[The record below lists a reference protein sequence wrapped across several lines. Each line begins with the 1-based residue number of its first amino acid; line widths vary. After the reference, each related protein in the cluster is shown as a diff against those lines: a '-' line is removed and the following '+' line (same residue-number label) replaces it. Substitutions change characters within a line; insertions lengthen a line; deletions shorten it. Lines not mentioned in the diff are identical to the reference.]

1 MKRANT
7 ILSHIHNLP
16 EFKSLKSHYCYQK
29 FISLLNPRYQK
40 AIAFVYVR
48 HDTLFIALS
57 HPGFKMEL
65 NYNRDLLKNL
75 LTLLGNE
82 DEKCKSI
89 KASKVVLFNSKHNS
103 IIKKPNPHDSV
114 PHYKEMALGDFTI
127 QSNDKTILEAFEKI
141 KASIAKQQ

>member
-16 EFKSLKSHYCYQK
+16 EFKVLKSHYCYQK

-48 HDTLFIALS
+48 HETLFVALS

-82 DEKCKSI
+82 DEKCKNI
-89 KASKVVLFNSKHNS
+89 KASKVVLFNSKHHT
-103 IIKKPNPHDSV
+103 ILPKKNAYSSV
-114 PHYKEMALGDFTI
+114 PHYKEMALGQFTI
-127 QSNDKTILEAFEKI
+127 QSEDQKIIDAFEKI
-141 KASIAKQQ
+141 KSSIEKQL

>member
-1 MKRANT
+1 MKTANT
-7 ILSHIHNLP
+7 ILAHIRNLP
-16 EFKSLKSHYCYQK
+16 EFKPLKSHYCYQK
-29 FISLLNPRYQK
+29 FISLLSPLHQK

-65 NYNRDLLKNL
+65 NYNRDLLKDI
-75 LTLLGNE
+75 LTLLRNK

-103 IIKKPNPHDSV
+103 ILKKEKPYDSV
-114 PHYKEMALGDFTI
+114 PHYKEMAWGNFTI
-127 QSNDKTILEAFEKI
+127 QSEDEKMLEAFETI

>member
-1 MKRANT
+1 MKQANI

-40 AIAFVYVR
+40 AIAFVYIR
-48 HDTLFIALS
+48 QDTLFIALS

-75 LTLLGNE
+75 LTLLINQ

-89 KASKVVLFNSKHNS
+89 KASKIVIFNSKHNS
-103 IIKKPNPHDSV
+103 IIKPENLYDSV
-114 PHYKEMALGDFTI
+114 PHYTEMALGDFTI
-127 QSNDKTILEAFEKI
+127 QSNDVNIVEAFKKI
-141 KASIAKQQ
+141 KSSIEKQL